1 MEARF
6 RPVHISIRIPLSLH
20 MRTAVYALWGTAAAF
35 VPECAVYVQENCLN
49 HFPYLPYLCDLILA
63 KNKGPG
69 NSLDPLKIFVHL

>member
-6 RPVHISIRIPLSLH
+6 RPVHISILIPLADRC
-20 MRTAVYALWGTAAAF
+20 MRALGHAAAF

-49 HFPYLPYLCDLILA
+49 HFPYLPYLCDPILA